1 MNIDNC
7 LPEVSK
13 TVSFA
18 NVVIVVGVVIFE
30 FADNMTGNCKLSVGC
45 VK

>member
-1 MNIDNC
+1 MKIDNF

-18 NVVIVVGVVIFE
+18 TVVIVVGVVMFE
-30 FADNMTGNCKLSVGC
+30 IVDDMIGNCKLSGVS